1 MPFALI
7 ALLLS
12 AGAVAGSLYMSLEM
26 NLKACTLCFYQRAF
40 AFGLVGVLASGVLA
54 FREYGSRVCMLALPL
69 AVAGLGVAGFHVWL
83 GWTEWPREQ
92 VAWYLACP
100 TGIEGIG
107 TAPQQSL
114 AAFGL
119 ITVVLLIGS
128 LGEVGASGRGGAAF
142 VTALALGA
150 GAAFGSILAN
160 PPMPDPKPLPAK
172 PLDTCQPTTR

>member
-1 MPFALI
+1 MFFAIL
-7 ALLLS
+7 ALLLA

-40 AFGLVGVLASGVLA
+40 AMGLVGVLASGVLA
-54 FREYGSRVCMLALPL
+54 FREYGARVCMLALPL
-69 AVAGLGVAGFHVWL
+69 AIGGLGVAGFHVWL
-83 GWTEWPREQ
+83 GWTEWPRE
-92 VAWYLACP
+92 AAPWYLACP
-100 TGIEGIG
+100 AGIEGIG

-119 ITVVLLIGS
+119 ITVVLLIGA
-128 LGEVGASGRGGAAF
+128 LGEVGASGRGGAALF
-142 VTALALGA
+142 VAVALGA
-150 GAAFGSILAN
+150 GAAAGSVLAN

>member
-26 NLKACTLCFYQRAF
+26 HLKACSLCFYQRAF

-54 FREYGSRVCMLALPL
+54 FREQGARLCLLALPL
-69 AVAGLGVAGFHVWL
+69 AIAGLGVAGFHVWL
-83 GWTEWPREQ
+83 GWTQWPREQ

-100 TGIEGIG
+100 AGIEGIG
-107 TAPQQSL
+107 TTPQQSL
-114 AAFGL
+114 AAFAI
-119 ITVVLLIGS
+119 ITLVLLIGS

-142 VTALALGA
+142 LVAVALGA
-150 GAAFGSILAN
+150 GAVVGSILAN
-160 PPMPDPKPLPAK
+160 PPMPDPKPLPAR